1 MAPSNNL
8 DALLAEAE
16 QQAAEFG
23 DDSAEVIQ
31 HLRDLGYLN
40 QLPFGAVNREATLSV
55 ALSEFENE
63 LLASTLISKQEIQS
77 LKALYS
83 DAFAEEMLRRLMD
96 LDEGIPI
103 KQMPQQGEVNLSSRL
118 IHYRLGMYGL
128 YSLNAAHTFG
138 FTSMMGLQT
147 LKHHLSI
154 SSNLEAVNQLAN
166 KEGVLKRI
174 LSIYGNERCLMFVHV
189 SSNEMKDLNF
199 ETKKIRSTRD
209 FYHRLSHDF
218 ELKPHYLAGFKRDIL
233 NRDRD
238 KVKWEYVKGRSTDEL
253 TNFII
258 KVLQVHQWMDGFYE
272 GKTDG
277 EIGSLSLNSIADL
290 LKFYNAGND
299 DDLSL
304 KSMLYYIGKGYFVF
318 NALTLINN
326 YVIEDAPESRDADVI
341 KSLTIQS
348 GRLNESDRAKF
359 EANLNSVLDSA
370 KVELHQ
376 QKQKAKM
383 GIGKRVYFGIRS
395 FLKKLFRIGKRLI
408 KMILHHLKKIFKQL
422 SDFFKRILEYGKQA
436 LKSFIQGIKYIIGRL
451 PVITETEQKLA
462 VTHAEFMGDT
472 LSIVSDQLTKQGID
486 SHYEKVQEVQRS
498 AQFSVAIVGEVL
510 KLLKYML
517 KGFVG
522 WPILILQLAKATR
535 TLYQKHQLIYQQ

>member
-1 MAPSNNL
+1 MAESENL
-8 DALLAEAE
+8 DALLVEAE
-16 QQAAEFG
+16 QQAAQFG

-40 QLPFGAVNREATLSV
+40 QLPFGAHNREVTLNA
-55 ALSEFENE
+55 ALSKFEAE
-63 LLASTLISKQEIQS
+63 LLASEIFNKDEIQS
-77 LKALYS
+77 LRALYTN
-83 DAFAEEMLRRLMD
+83 AFAEEMLRKFMD

-103 KQMPQQGEVNLSSRL
+103 NEMPQTGEINLSSRL

-128 YSLNAAHTFG
+128 YALNAGHAFG
-138 FTSMMGLQT
+138 FTTMMGLQT

-154 SSNLEAVNQLAN
+154 SSNLDAVNQLAN

-189 SSNEMKDLNF
+189 NANEMKQLHF
-199 ETKKIRSTRD
+199 EPKKVRSARD
-209 FYHRLSHDF
+209 FYHRLSEDF
-218 ELKPHYLAGFKRDIL
+218 ELKPKYLAGFKRDIL
-233 NRDRD
+233 SRHQKD
-238 KVKWEYVKGRSTDEL
+238 VKWEYVKGRSTDEL

-258 KVLQVHQWMDGFYE
+258 KVLQVHQWMDGFYD

-277 EIGSLSLNSIADL
+277 EIGSMSLNSIADL

-299 DDLSL
+299 ADLPL

-318 NALTLINN
+318 NALTMINN
-326 YVIEDAPESRDADVI
+326 YVIEDAPDSRDEDVI

-348 GRLNESDRAKF
+348 GRLTESDRAKF
-359 EANLNSVLDSA
+359 EANLNAVLDSA

-395 FLKKLFRIGKRLI
+395 FLKKLFRIGKRLV

-422 SDFFKRILEYGKQA
+422 SDFFKRVLEYGKQA

-451 PVITETEQKLA
+451 PIITENEHKLA
-462 VTHAEFMGDT
+462 ITHAEFMGDT
-472 LSIVSDQLTKQGID
+472 FSILSDPFSKQGYD
-486 SHYEKVQEVQRS
+486 KHHEKVLEVQRS
-498 AQFSVAIVGEVL
+498 AQFSVALVGEVL

-535 TLYQKHQLIYQQ
+535 TLYQKHQLIYQH

>member
-8 DALLAEAE
+8 DALLADAE
-16 QQAAEFG
+16 QQATEFG
-23 DDSAEVIQ
+23 NDSAEAIQ

-40 QLPFGAVNREATLSV
+40 QLPFGAPNRDATLNA
-55 ALSEFENE
+55 ALSKFETD
-63 LLASTLISKQEIQS
+63 LLASSLLSHEEIQS
-77 LKALYS
+77 LRALYT
-83 DAFAEEMLRRLMD
+83 DAFAEEILRRFMD
-96 LDEGIPI
+96 LDEGILI
-103 KQMPQQGEVNLSSRL
+103 KQMPQQGEINLSSRL

-128 YSLNAAHTFG
+128 YALNADHAFG

-154 SSNLEAVNQLAN
+154 SSNLAAVNQLAN

-174 LSIYGNERCLMFVHV
+174 LSIYGNERCLMFVEV
-189 SSNEMKDLNF
+189 NSSEMNQLRF
-199 ETKKIRSTRD
+199 EPKKVRSARD
-209 FYHRLSHDF
+209 FYHQLSRDF
-218 ELKPHYLAGFKRDIL
+218 ELKPKYLAGFKRDIL
-233 NRDRD
+233 NRDKA

-277 EIGSLSLNSIADL
+277 EIGSMSLNSIADL
-290 LKFYNAGND
+290 LKFYNAGTD
-299 DDLSL
+299 DDLNL
-304 KSMLYYIGKGYFVF
+304 KSMLYYIGNGYFVF
-318 NALTLINN
+318 NALTLIKN
-326 YVIEDAPESRDADVI
+326 YVIEDAPDSRDEDVI
-341 KSLTIQS
+341 KSLTMQS

-359 EANLNSVLDSA
+359 EANLNAVLDSA
-370 KVELHQ
+370 KVELNQ

-395 FLKKLFRIGKRLI
+395 FLKKLFRIGKRLV

-422 SDFFKRILEYGKQA
+422 SDFFKRVLEYGKQA
-436 LKSFIQGIKYIIGRL
+436 LKSFIKGIKYIIGRL
-451 PVITETEQKLA
+451 PIITENEQKLA
-462 VTHAEFMGDT
+462 ITHAEFMGDT
-472 LSIVSDQLTKQGID
+472 LTILSNQFTKQGID
-486 SHYEKVQEVQRS
+486 FHREKVQEVQRS
-498 AQFSVAIVGEVL
+498 AQFSVALVGEVL

-535 TLYQKHQLIYQQ
+535 TLYKKHQLIYQQ